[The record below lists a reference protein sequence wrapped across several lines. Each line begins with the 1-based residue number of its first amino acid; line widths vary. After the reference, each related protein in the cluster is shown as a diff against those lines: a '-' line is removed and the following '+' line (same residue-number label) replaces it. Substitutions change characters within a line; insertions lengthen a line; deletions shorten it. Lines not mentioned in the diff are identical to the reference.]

1 MGISAVCVL
10 VKYKKGCTGQRTSFP
25 SPTLYKQRGMGESF
39 MIKTKGFFVCD
50 SSHIFIITTV
60 PVFHNSLFTHSQNVT
75 LLIHKA
81 VTYTVLTNLQLR
93 AGLPNGSNWRRCAAS
108 DCLPGVIILFGR
120 RSNAGNAANYLL
132 LLTLVTAVLNLFGL
146 MRLIPLFITLPALFI
161 SIYLTIYSF
170 TNRNVFRGN
179 MRG

>member
-1 MGISAVCVL
+1 MREMLPI
-10 VKYKKGCTGQRTSFP
+10 
-25 SPTLYKQRGMGESF
+25 
-39 MIKTKGFFVCD
+39 
-50 SSHIFIITTV
+50 IF
-60 PVFHNSLFTHSQNVT
+60 
-75 LLIHKA
+75 
-81 VTYTVLTNLQLR
+81 
-93 AGLPNGSNWRRCAAS
+93 
-108 DCLPGVIILFGR
+108 
-120 RSNAGNAANYLL
+120 L